1 MNKNDVAGEILWIL
15 FLILISPIYLLI
27 LLVKD
32 TK

>member
-1 MNKNDVAGEILWIL
+1 MNKNDVVWEILWIL